1 MSTIIRLQ
9 DCPLILTELSPIR
22 LQQDCPWVLTY
33 LQSCGLWE
41 KTEERLAG
49 KLQDTVWSLTGSR
62 RITQFP
68 RPVGGDAA
76 RTWLLIG
83 RRHKPF
89 YSDYSEKDIYGDFS
103 IKSLRTP
110 LAINIFQK
118 KILTMCGF
126 VPRLCSFLTDLSCR
140 LPRLLG

>member
-1 MSTIIRLQ
+1 MASLCCHTYRSESSALFLWSIVQDQVCQRPWRNVSYSSPASTAIP
-9 DCPLILTELSPIR
+9 CHAMP
-22 LQQDCPWVLTY
+22 
-33 LQSCGLWE
+33 
-41 KTEERLAG
+41 
-49 KLQDTVWSLTGSR
+49 R

-83 RRHKPF
+83 RRYKPF